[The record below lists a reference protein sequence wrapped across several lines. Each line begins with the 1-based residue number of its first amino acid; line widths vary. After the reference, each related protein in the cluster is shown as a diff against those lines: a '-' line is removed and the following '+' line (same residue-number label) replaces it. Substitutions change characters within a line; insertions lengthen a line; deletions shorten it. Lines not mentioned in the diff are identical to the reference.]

1 MKLAVVISLF
11 VGVCLP
17 AAAQPRT
24 LQLQD
29 VLESVERSYPPLLAA
44 LADMEIAEA
53 EQIIAEGRF
62 DVRLRAGFDSDR
74 FGYYANERF
83 GGGVEQRFRSMGGSI
98 GGGWRRGEGRFAPY
112 DGKHQTR
119 SGGEYRTGLHLPLLR
134 DRAIDN
140 DRAALQRA
148 GIQRTIARL
157 SVDQQRLII
166 TQLATRRYW
175 DWVAAGLR
183 RKVAS
188 ALLQIAIERDE
199 FLKEAVRLGQL
210 PAIEVMDN
218 ARAILNRKS
227 ELVAADRI
235 LQQSAIDLSL
245 FVRDSN
251 GDPILPVP
259 EMLPPDFPSPEPVN
273 EQALLARVDDALRLR
288 PEIDRLEAEIERARV
303 DERLA
308 RSDTLPN
315 VDLGLG
321 VTAERGVGPVL
332 RGPNEFKASLTFE
345 LPFQRRDAKGRMYR
359 AQAAVRQLE
368 QRRRFAMDQ
377 VRAEIREAVVA
388 LAAAHERTLLLRDEL
403 ETARNLEDAERTRFQ
418 LGEGNLFLVNLREV
432 ATADTAVRHVN
443 ALSEYYTAKALYEY
457 AVAQLLAGP
466 P

>member
-1 MKLAVVISLF
+1 V
-11 VGVCLP
+11 
-17 AAAQPRT
+17 

-29 VLESVERSYPPLLAA
+29 VLDSVERNYPPLLAA

-62 DVRLRAGFDSDR
+62 DVRLQAGFDSNR
-74 FGYYANERF
+74 LGFYSNEKFGV
-83 GGGVEQRFRSMGGSI
+83 GVEQRFRSMGGSI
-98 GGGWRRGEGRFAPY
+98 GGGWRRGEGSFPSY
-112 DGKHQTR
+112 EGELLTR
-119 SGGEYRTGLHLPLLR
+119 SGGEYRTGLRLPLLR
-134 DRAIDN
+134 DRAIDSE
-140 DRAALQRA
+140 RANLRKA

-157 SVDQQRLII
+157 TVDQQRLII

-183 RKVAS
+183 RRVATS
-188 ALLQIAIERDE
+188 LLQVATERDE
-199 FLKEAVRLGQL
+199 FLREAVRLGQL

-218 ARAILNRKS
+218 MRAILNRRS
-227 ELVAADRI
+227 ELVTAERL
-235 LQQSAIDLSL
+235 LQQAAINLSL
-245 FVRDSN
+245 FVRDGN
-251 GDPILPVP
+251 GDPILPPP
-259 EMLPPDFPSPEPVN
+259 ETLPADFPSPEPVN
-273 EQALLARVDDALRLR
+273 EQALLQRVEDGLRLR
-288 PEIDRLEAEIERARV
+288 PEIDRLEAEIERALV
-303 DERLA
+303 DEKLA

-321 VTAERGVGPVL
+321 LTTERGVGPVL
-332 RGPNEFKASLTFE
+332 RGPSQFKASLMFE

-388 LAAAHERTLLLRDEL
+388 LAAAHERAMLLRQEL
-403 ETARNLEDAERTRFQ
+403 ETARNLEEAERTRFQ

-443 ALSEYYTAKALYEY
+443 ALFEYFAAKAQYEY
-457 AVAQLLAGP
+457 AAAQLLAGP